1 MSNDGRQTIQY
12 LLGEGVKRTN
22 GNDARKYNFLAAKL
36 MAELI
41 KHCLGPRG
49 LDKMFIDIMGEVTVT
64 KDGATLLRKID
75 VEHPAAKVLIEAS
88 NAVDN
93 EVGDG
98 TISVVV
104 LAGSL
109 LEQAEEMM
117 DMGIAPSTIAD
128 GYIKALE
135 IALNAL
141 GDLSHTYQNFDRQ
154 VMLRLINTC
163 LRSKVL
169 SYAGDH
175 IADQIIDA
183 VLMVADLTSKAVEV
197 DDIKI
202 EGKLGNISDTQL
214 VRGIVIDK
222 TIDSSSMPKVIENAK
237 IMLIDDDLEGKRTK
251 REAEIEITSPA
262 QLKEFKDRENA
273 IVRSKIQHIIDS
285 GANVVISR
293 KGINTFA
300 QHLLAQEGIISVRRV
315 KENDLIWLAKATGAT
330 ITEKLDHNEK
340 DTHSHSHDRHS
351 HNHEQNGYSS
361 LGHNIYHF
369 QEKSEHSSDHE
380 HHHHHHHHSHDDS
393 KDDKELYR
401 YYQHG
406 DINIRLGYAARVYEK
421 FVGDDRIVFVEGCK
435 NPKAVTL
442 LLRADSKG
450 TLDECR
456 RSALDAISVA
466 KNFILKPLV
475 VPGGGATEA
484 AIATKLRKEAS
495 SVSSGKEQ
503 IAIQKFADALEEIPI
518 TIARN
523 AGMDVI
529 NTLAHLRAKHAN
541 RKEVS
546 FYGIDAIKRRVENM
560 FPKIIDPILVK
571 EQVIKTAV
579 EVANLLIR
587 VDDVLLAK
595 PVMYTHTHGDGIT
608 HSHRGGDKEHR
619 HDYFDRLGK
628 QQRPMHHY
636 Y

>member
-1 MSNDGRQTIQY
+1 MINSRSQTDQH
-12 LLGEGVKRTN
+12 LFGEGVKRTN
-22 GNDARKYNFLAAKL
+22 GNDARRYNFLAAKL
-36 MAELI
+36 IAELI

-75 VEHPAAKVLIEAS
+75 VDHPAAKVLIEAS

-104 LAGSL
+104 LAGAL
-109 LEQAEEMM
+109 LEKAEEMM
-117 DMGIAPSTIAD
+117 DKGIAPSTITD
-128 GYIKALE
+128 GYILARD

-141 GDLSHTYQNFDRQ
+141 DRLSHRYQNLDRE
-154 VMLRLINTC
+154 VMLQLVNTC
-163 LRSKVL
+163 LRSKIL

-175 IADQIIDA
+175 ISDQIIDA
-183 VLMVADLTSKAVEV
+183 VMTVADLKRKAVEV

-202 EGKLGNISDTQL
+202 EGKLGGISDTQV

-251 REAEIEITSPA
+251 REAEIAISSPA
-262 QLKEFKDRENA
+262 QIKEFKDRENA
-273 IVRSKIQHIIDS
+273 MVRSKIQHIIDS

-300 QHLLAQEGIISVRRV
+300 QHLLAQEGIISLRRV
-315 KENDLIWLAKATGAT
+315 KENDLLWLAKATGAT
-330 ITEKLDHNEK
+330 ITEKLDHDEK
-340 DTHSHSHDRHS
+340 DAHGHSHHHS
-351 HNHEQNGYSS
+351 HENNVISDDGQSIYYFDKNSEYSS
-361 LGHNIYHF
+361 
-369 QEKSEHSSDHE
+369 D
-380 HHHHHHHHSHDDS
+380 HHHHHNNNHRSQHES
-393 KDDKELYR
+393 KDNNELYK
-401 YYQHG
+401 YYQHR
-406 DINIRLGYAARVYEK
+406 DIDIRLGYAARVYEK

-435 NPKAVTL
+435 NPKAITL
-442 LLRADSKG
+442 LLRANSREAI
-450 TLDECR
+450 DECR
-456 RSALDAISVA
+456 RSALDAISVV
-466 KNFILKPLV
+466 KNFILRPAI
-475 VPGGGATEA
+475 VPGGGAAEA
-484 AIATKLRKEAS
+484 AIAKQLRKQAA

-503 IAIQKFADALEEIPI
+503 LAIQKFADALEEIPI

-529 NTLAHLRAKHAN
+529 DTLAYLRSKHADGE
-541 RKEVS
+541 EVS
-546 FYGIDAIKRRVENM
+546 LFGIDAIARKVEEM

-579 EVANLLIR
+579 EVTNLLIR

-595 PVMYTHTHGDGIT
+595 PLMFTHTHGDGTT
-608 HSHRGGDKEHR
+608 HSHQGGDKEHR